1 MVKLLNCTIRDGGYI
16 NNWEFT
22 KEQVLDC
29 YKSVTEGNID
39 YFEIGFRRE
48 KNKKEVGKFGQW
60 YNASEELINE
70 TIQDYQGCKIAIMAQ
85 LGTFEITDFVPK
97 KIPKFLLLGY

>member
-1 MVKLLNCTIRDGGYI
+1 MVKLLDYTIRDGGYV

-22 KEQVLDC
+22 QEQVLNC

-48 KNKKEVGKFGQW
+48 KNKKEMEKFG
-60 YNASEELINE
+60 S
-70 TIQDYQGCKIAIMAQ
+70 GIM
-85 LGTFEITDFVPK
+85 LVK
-97 KIPKFLLLGY
+97 N